1 MLLFFFPAH
10 SETSLKTA
18 VAVSVTAT
26 LKHVGVVV
34 IVKVVASVLQKSYTL
49 YAFRYMQMESLQIWT
64 IGTICY
70 VFWSPPT
77 TQLSISIPSD
87 EYGQIFKTSPS
98 TVAPKNV
105 E

>member
-64 IGTICY
+64 IGTICCDPRSGIDKY
-70 VFWSPPT
+70 SRQT
-77 TQLSISIPSD
+77 REKS
-87 EYGQIFKTSPS
+87 E
-98 TVAPKNV
+98 
-105 E
+105 

>member
-34 IVKVVASVLQKSYTL
+34 IVKVVAAVLEKSYTFK
-49 YAFRYMQMESLQIWT
+49 AHCKIWGSDVEFGSFTSL
-64 IGTICY
+64 
-70 VFWSPPT
+70 P
-77 TQLSISIPSD
+77 
-87 EYGQIFKTSPS
+87 
-98 TVAPKNV
+98 
-105 E
+105 